1 MPSAESS
8 VSPACVGDPSLPKV
22 GTVSRVDVAYNVT
35 VVCVAVLVGVGTLL
49 LAIAYGMSQ
58 RDPHESKVRAKVE
71 MTFWTVLGGFL
82 GFVFGT
88 GIAEKFAGLTS
99 IP

>member
-1 MPSAESS
+1 M
-8 VSPACVGDPSLPKV
+8 
-22 GTVSRVDVAYNVT
+22 
-35 VVCVAVLVGVGTLL
+35 
-49 LAIAYGMSQ
+49 AIAYGMSQ

-88 GIAEKFAGLTS
+88 GIAENFAGLTL